1 MLFESRI
8 EAVEFRGVVCGVW
21 GISEDH
27 WSLDAEILDLCW
39 LNHQEP
45 ARSNQISSAMLIRLL
60 VKVCK
65 RTSHIF
71 CIIL

>member
-8 EAVEFRGVVCGVW
+8 KAVEFRGVVCGVW

-39 LNHQEP
+39 LNHHEP
-45 ARSNQISSAMLIRLL
+45 ARSNHFSPAQ
-60 VKVCK
+60 C
-65 RTSHIF
+65 
-71 CIIL
+71 